1 MARMLALVAALTI
14 VAPALGVE
22 ADAAS
27 SAACPAE
34 GCSTKEWSTHGEIY
48 EYTSNANPPM
58 TEVPVRI
65 FPPSLHQEGASRVE
79 VLDLS
84 KELALSYPATSP
96 NLLANFIRVRP
107 GEQVESGVEWATS
120 QSFYVIRGNG
130 SSQTRAGV
138 VNWKEGDLFV
148 LPYLGDESPAVCV
161 AGRQCVVHSC
171 ESEPVFG
178 GCALYWVHDAPLLRY
193 LGVRPVD
200 TRRFEPT
207 VYPGEVM
214 KQTVDSISKVAEDG
228 SVRNRRGILLGN
240 PATPQTKTLTPT
252 MWSLLNSID
261 GKATQ
266 GAHKHNSVALDL
278 AVDGGDEET
287 VYSLLGSELDKD
299 GRIVNPL
306 KVHWQSG
313 GMFVTPPGWWHS
325 HHNEGSKTAWV
336 LPIQDAGLYT
346 HQRTLDIRFVADET
360 ERLSKGVNR
369 GATLDCK
376 DCDGKSDAVKPLVA
390 GTLLFGHA
398 A

>member
-1 MARMLALVAALTI
+1 MTMLLLVVAFSI
-14 VAPALGVE
+14 VATLWVVE
-22 ADAAS
+22 ADGAS
-27 SAACPAE
+27 SAACAKT
-34 GCSTKEWSTHGEIY
+34 GCATKEWSTRGEIY

-58 TEVPVRI
+58 TEVPVRV

-84 KELALSYPATSP
+84 RELALPYPATAP

-107 GEQVESGVEWATS
+107 GDQVESAVEWATS

-138 VNWKEGDLFV
+138 VDWKEGDLFV
-148 LPYLGDESPAVCV
+148 LPYLGDESPAVCET
-161 AGRQCVVHSC
+161 GRQCVQHSC
-171 ESEPVFG
+171 SSEPVFG
-178 GCALYWVHDAPLLRY
+178 GCAIYWVHDEPLLRY

-207 VYPGEVM
+207 VYPGDVM
-214 KQTVDSISKVAEDG
+214 RDTVGSIPQIADDG
-228 SVRNRRGILLGN
+228 TVRNRRGILLGN
-240 PATPQTKTLTPT
+240 VATPQTKTLTPT

-261 GKATQ
+261 GQATQ
-266 GAHKHNSVALDL
+266 NPHRHNSVALDL
-278 AVDGGDEET
+278 AVHGGDAGT
-287 VYSLLGSELDKD
+287 VYSLLGRELDKH
-299 GRIVNPL
+299 GQIMNPM
-306 KVHWQSG
+306 KMEWASG
-313 GMFVTPPGWWHS
+313 GVFVTPPGWWHS

-346 HQRTLDIRFVADET
+346 HQRTLDIRFVEEET
-360 ERLSKGVNR
+360 KRLSEGVNR

-376 DCDGKSDAVKPLVA
+376 DCDGKGTIKPLVA